1 MMKVTK
7 EAMKAALSVKNATM
21 RKTQTYSFERY
32 GNNYVEAGQAI
43 AEILWNAFG
52 AGAAKT
58 VWVEYHD
65 NMLRI
70 FNDGKPVVLANVF
83 QYGISVRLSMLSS
96 YGTGVPNTSA
106 FFNPSNTNFGMNS
119 KMNGKYYG
127 IRAPFAE
134 YMAIGELCDEDI
146 ERMNAISPKVT
157 TEYFVFDEN
166 SILADFDFMGRL
178 GKMCALQIK
187 NGKKVF
193 FNGQPVAPV
202 ILDCGKLGKRGAP
215 RWDSSELVRTE
226 CGNFVLQYANIDAS
240 EDKSK
245 SLENQ
250 GAWLYFNNMF
260 LENKGVG
267 MFHADGKTTPMK
279 AHPAYNGMRT
289 IINIVTDGVENAL
302 DMPFNNTKTGISW
315 GKKAARAMRDAID
328 EIVGGNYRCAQ
339 RMNSEAGKRKCV
351 DYICKTMFGCT
362 PVNYTVE
369 VGLKPYK
376 LTCDAMIYSG
386 EKFSLDNV
394 RAGKTVVHGIVEFK
408 KSAINCNNVGQ
419 VVNYLLS
426 AMPADMPREKMP
438 KLIFVGTDIG
448 KEVHNQMAN
457 INMHLRDESKF
468 EYAYLNYKHMNKL
481 FDDIDF

>member
-96 YGTGVPNTSA
+96 YGTGATNTSA

-215 RWDSSELVRTE
+215 RWDGDQIVHTE
-226 CGNFVLQYANIDAS
+226 CGNFRLQFAHIDAS
-240 EDKSK
+240 IDENK

-260 LENKGVG
+260 LENKGTC
-267 MFHADGKTTPMK
+267 MFTGQKGNPIK
-279 AHPAYNGMRT
+279 AHPAYNGLRT
-289 IINIVTDGVENAL
+289 IINVVTDGVENPL
-302 DMPFNNTKTGISW
+302 EMPFNNTKTGISW
-315 GKKAARAMRDAID
+315 GKKSARAMREAID
-328 EIVGGNYRCAQ
+328 RICGDDYRRTQ
-339 RMNSEAGKRKCV
+339 VINSEAGKRKCI
-351 DYICKTMFGCT
+351 DYICKKMFKNT
-362 PVNYTVE
+362 PVKFQVE
-369 VGLKPYK
+369 VK
-376 LTCDAMIYSG
+376 LNPTNLACDAMIYSG
-386 EKFSLDNV
+386 AAYSYDNV
-394 RAGKTVVHGIVEFK
+394 ASGRTIVHSIVEYK
-408 KSAINCNNVGQ
+408 KSAINCEHVGQ
-419 VVNYLLS
+419 VVNYLTALPIPEGA
-426 AMPADMPREKMP
+426 AMPNV
-438 KLIFVGTDIG
+438 IFVGSNMA
-448 KEVHNQMAN
+448 KEVYNQLARHNAQV
-457 INMHLRDESKF
+457 IESRRF
-468 EYAYLNYKHMNKL
+468 EVDFVEYKHMAKM